1 MVEYFR
7 LVDSCIAE
15 MKRIVRYQ
23 SCESQH
29 QPKKIRTVREVNV
42 GISWSP
48 GWTSEKGES
57 RPNWVSPKLVEVPK
71 PLKLVPVHCLINR
84 HTGYQPKWDFA
95 DLYFYPKQKY
105 VPLLLSDSM
114 CNDVQRHPVTMHI
127 IRGGATAGQLNR
139 CFMNMH
145 EEIAKRVP
153 FKLWVILVGGGN
165 DLCGANP
172 ASSSAERL
180 AKSVTNN
187 FEELDAFCYNKGY
200 RLTISHVMPRPREQG
215 EKTPNPLEVR
225 RNIADA
231 LNMVHQWTEWRN
243 EKINEVPLILNR
255 FLEHRDESSG
265 RIRRYKKTG
274 QQKIRENRFA
284 ADGVHLVGQGVE
296 DIQSAIHQ
304 LVESTF

>member
-1 MVEYFR
+1 M
-7 LVDSCIAE
+7 
-15 MKRIVRYQ
+15 
-23 SCESQH
+23 
-29 QPKKIRTVREVNV
+29 
-42 GISWSP
+42 
-48 GWTSEKGES
+48 
-57 RPNWVSPKLVEVPK
+57 
-71 PLKLVPVHCLINR
+71 
-84 HTGYQPKWDFA
+84 
-95 DLYFYPKQKY
+95 
-105 VPLLLSDSM
+105 
-114 CNDVQRHPVTMHI
+114 
-127 IRGGATAGQLNR
+127 
-139 CFMNMH
+139 
-145 EEIAKRVP
+145 
-153 FKLWVILVGGGN
+153 
-165 DLCGANP
+165 CGANP

-231 LNMVHQWTEWRN
+231 LNMVHEWTEWRN
-243 EKINEVPLILNR
+243 DKINEVPLILNR